1 MKLQPVAGTSLA
13 VAACAALGGVG
24 TDPESLY
31 YRTLRK
37 PRWQPPKLAF
47 PLVWTSLYADI
58 AVTNGLAIGTLQDS
72 ERADEARR
80 LVAALG
86 ANLVLNTT
94 WSWLFFRWHRRVLAT
109 VECAVLTA
117 SSVDLVRRV
126 AAVDR
131 RAGAA
136 LAPYA
141 VWCGF
146 ATVLSGTI
154 ARLNRGR

>member
-94 WSWLFFRWHRRVLAT
+94 WSWLFFR
-109 VECAVLTA
+109 
-117 SSVDLVRRV
+117 
-126 AAVDR
+126 
-131 RAGAA
+131 
-136 LAPYA
+136 
-141 VWCGF
+141 
-146 ATVLSGTI
+146 
-154 ARLNRGR
+154 